1 MKILQTNVSFKAR
14 IMIMPQGTSY
24 EAKRNLQESAKV
36 LNKHK
41 KQSLLSKLM
50 TVIIRPYLKSIL
62 KDPS

>member
-1 MKILQTNVSFKAR
+1 MKIIANRISFNAR

-24 EAKRNLQESAKV
+24 EAKRNLPESAKV